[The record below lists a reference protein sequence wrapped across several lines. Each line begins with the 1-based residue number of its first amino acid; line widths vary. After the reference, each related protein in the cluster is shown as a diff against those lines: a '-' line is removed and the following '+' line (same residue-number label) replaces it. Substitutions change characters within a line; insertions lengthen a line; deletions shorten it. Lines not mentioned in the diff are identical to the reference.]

1 MTPAQQ
7 ADAFRAKTFLLK
19 DVLVQVLKKL
29 GPDGAPVEGIPGI
42 FYTMT
47 GKHLNPFEFGFR
59 SMAAMVD
66 SFNDICQVGAGKREG
81 AWSPRWIFET
91 SVLSRVRE
99 KESGGERRNERRKLK
114 MEESKE
120 KMVEIM
126 MERKNYG
133 KK

>member
-42 FYTMT
+42 FFTMT

-66 SFNDICQVGAGKREG
+66 SFNDICQVGEEKREG
-81 AWSPRWIFET
+81 AWSR
-91 SVLSRVRE
+91 
-99 KESGGERRNERRKLK
+99 G
-114 MEESKE
+114 
-120 KMVEIM
+120 
-126 MERKNYG
+126 
-133 KK
+133 